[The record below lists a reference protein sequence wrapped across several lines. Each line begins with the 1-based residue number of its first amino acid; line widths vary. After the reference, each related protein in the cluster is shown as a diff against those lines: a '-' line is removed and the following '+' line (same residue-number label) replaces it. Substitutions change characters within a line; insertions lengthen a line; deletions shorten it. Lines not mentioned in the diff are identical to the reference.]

1 MEFFFFCVF
10 FKALICVGGD
20 AELKRLQCW
29 VKTEWTVLRRHYIQ
43 DTFNKHKRN
52 KAGGWARNSIL
63 ETDWRTIHLESHV
76 TSFRLRADANIEY
89 FFFSFFTSIH
99 PRAGHKGVKHWA
111 RPSHIALTQVLH
123 HIHTLSCLFFLTE
136 KRGKATAK
144 RASDINHYR
153 CFPTEGIS
161 NSFGQWAGVCLD
173 S

>member
-1 MEFFFFCVF
+1 MS
-10 FKALICVGGD
+10 GGMPSWNVYS
-20 AELKRLQCW
+20 AELKQNEQYW
-29 VKTEWTVLRRHYIQ
+29 EDITFKTLSTNTRGIKLVAELVTRFWRQTEEQFIWKVMWHLL
-43 DTFNKHKRN
+43 D
-52 KAGGWARNSIL
+52 L
-63 ETDWRTIHLESHV
+63 EQMQTLNT
-76 TSFRLRADANIEY
+76 